1 MIGDAVLYAASRAT
15 HSAIENVSRRITWT
29 AIGAVFFLAALV
41 LGLIAAYM
49 LAEPLFG
56 QLQSV
61 LLVAGGCVIAGLV
74 AMSVPSVVDKIEE
87 RRRARANASPV
98 SSAVAAVDQE
108 AKQVVDY
115 FGAMQV
121 VATAFL
127 FGLGAARRLRR

>member
-1 MIGDAVLYAASRAT
+1 
-15 HSAIENVSRRITWT
+15 VSRRITWT